1 MQIQFLK
8 MLFAIL
14 GSITGTFE
22 MLDDTGSAAYNY
34 ESGAYIS
41 HTRLGAN
48 GVNVFFQ
55 ICNSDRSGDNS
66 FEFRCVMNTLPNER
80 DARQFIAEF
89 VDWYN
94 AATKSKI

>member
-1 MQIQFLK
+1 MSAPFLK

-22 MLDDTGSAAYNY
+22 FIGETGSAAYNADA
-34 ESGAYIS
+34 GAYINCRA
-41 HTRLGAN
+41 TPA
-48 GVNVFFQ
+48 GVNVMFYLH
-55 ICNSDRSGDNS
+55 NGGDSDNS
-66 FEFRCVMNTLPNER
+66 FEFRCVMNTLPNEH

-94 AATKSKI
+94 ASKPKI